1 MLMLLLPFPDGDRGR
16 VVEHL
21 AVAVPVIMEASGS
34 SSLIAT
40 PKHEIIRDNFCAK
53 QLNFATYLSRIKGR
67 QSIPV
72 DVRGRRGRVGDGAA
86 EAQPAAFL
94 EVQVVGEALVD
105 AGAGV

>member
-34 SSLIAT
+34 SSLFAT

-72 DVRGRRGRVGDGAA
+72 DVGGRRGRVGDGAA